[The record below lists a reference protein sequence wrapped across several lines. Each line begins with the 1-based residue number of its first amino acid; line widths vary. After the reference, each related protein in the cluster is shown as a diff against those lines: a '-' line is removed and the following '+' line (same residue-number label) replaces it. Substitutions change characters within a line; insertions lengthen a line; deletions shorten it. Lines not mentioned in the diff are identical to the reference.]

1 MVAASPSLVQH
12 FTHLH
17 SAEEQ
22 EPQPG
27 TAAAHLPG
35 IKGCA
40 GPPWGR
46 RLMRGP
52 RLRLNGLHVCTT
64 TPPPRSA
71 LPGGEPGPWSAPR
84 RDRRRR
90 ELRAAPLPAHAR
102 QVPSGRPLERGARR
116 QPLGATARAEG
127 VGAGGRSS
135 KRPPLYGP
143 AGRTLCAGAE
153 RSGGT
158 CGRSAGSA
166 TMSEQEHLM
175 ELLRKEVRSLLMAVK
190 EGLTPAQLEQEYLS
204 MMGKPLPLRSLG
216 YRSTME
222 LVLDMP
228 DVVKIF
234 PYRHGNVVLE
244 AIADE
249 DTVRIASLVAR
260 QKIKPK
266 TRNVTRRANSFSSS
280 FGPSLPRRGRTPPV
294 LPAVVKSEL
303 KDLLRLSPV
312 LLSDFDE
319 AFSRHFGRAF
329 QYVRYGFFSMFE
341 VLNAASEIIAVE
353 QTRAGSLLTLKKNPS
368 VKQEKVLEDER
379 VSQPK
384 RAKKP
389 KSASVSTPA
398 FGKPS
403 LELGTENLL
412 QALKPSSEPVDAQVL
427 NYDNRMKQLE
437 QDFKM
442 TLAQKGPGGTV
453 SSELKRKLQIVVAQ
467 YPEGLF
473 VSRLPGEFEA
483 RFKEKL
489 SVKQLGFF
497 NVMELVGALHDIFH
511 VECKEGE
518 QDWMVFDLKSKCL
531 KDNDPSMDEVDQHDA
546 LALSLPPAAELKVSS
561 WDSSA
566 KETEALDMKKV
577 SVFKVVTKVVKQN
590 LGIEEAL
597 LNLEIMQPEIPPDAV
612 QGKNLCGLPLL
623 ENSSLVGVFVEHIVS
638 PNQFYIRICSKE
650 TSEMLEDTMIEMRRC
665 YSNKTVSNRYVMP
678 AALIQ
683 PGCLCCVRI
692 SEDKWWYRVIVHRV
706 LSEQEVEV
714 YYPDFGNLGTVQ
726 KSWLRLLKCCYSKL
740 PAQAIPC
747 SLAWVKPLEG
757 TWTSKAVLQFQ
768 KLCSLKPLV
777 GVVDE
782 YVNGV
787 LHLFLCDTSSDDD
800 IYLHHVLRS
809 EGLVIICRGN
819 FPSKGFEELNPSAL
833 YIRPSLEQNAGSA
846 GQDFHSQQ
854 QKCISTVHGTANPEI
869 GESESHDQGSQ
880 GDQKETELLQ
890 SVAKDVGNFPLELP
904 YLEPVTVCTD
914 IWDENWLPLQ
924 TLKKQTNV
932 GPDTVDT
939 VVSSSQI
946 SRNGEQDQIQ
956 ESKELLTQATKMS
969 TAPWDV

>member
-1 MVAASPSLVQH
+1 
-12 FTHLH
+12 
-17 SAEEQ
+17 
-22 EPQPG
+22 
-27 TAAAHLPG
+27 
-35 IKGCA
+35 
-40 GPPWGR
+40 
-46 RLMRGP
+46 
-52 RLRLNGLHVCTT
+52 
-64 TPPPRSA
+64 
-71 LPGGEPGPWSAPR
+71 
-84 RDRRRR
+84 
-90 ELRAAPLPAHAR
+90 
-102 QVPSGRPLERGARR
+102 
-116 QPLGATARAEG
+116 
-127 VGAGGRSS
+127 
-135 KRPPLYGP
+135 
-143 AGRTLCAGAE
+143 
-153 RSGGT
+153 
-158 CGRSAGSA
+158 
-166 TMSEQEHLM
+166 MSEQEHLM
-175 ELLRKEVRSLLMAVK
+175 KLLRKEVRSLLMAVK
-190 EGLTPAQLEQEYLS
+190 EGLTPAQLEQEYLL

-216 YRSTME
+216 FRSPME

-228 DVVKIF
+228 DVVSIC
-234 PYRHGNVVLE
+234 PYRHGNVVLK

-249 DTVRIASLVAR
+249 DTVRIANLVAR
-260 QKIKPK
+260 QKNKPK
-266 TRNVTRRANSFSSS
+266 MRKATCRANSSSFSS
-280 FGPSLPRRGRTPPV
+280 FGPSLPRRGQTPPV

-303 KDLLRLSPV
+303 KDLLTLSPV

-319 AFSRHFGRAF
+319 AFSRRFGRAF

-353 QTRAGSLLTLKKNPS
+353 QTRAGSLLTLKKSPS
-368 VKQEKVLEDER
+368 VKQQEKVLEGDK
-379 VSQPK
+379 VGQPK

-389 KSASVSTPA
+389 KSASVPASA

-403 LELGTENLL
+403 PGLGTEKLL
-412 QALKPSSEPVDAQVL
+412 QAPKPSSEPVDAQVL

-442 TLAQKGPGGTV
+442 ILAQKGPGGTV

-483 RFKEKL
+483 HFKEKL
-489 SVKQLGFF
+489 SVKELGFF
-497 NVMELVGALHDIFH
+497 SVMELVGALHDIFR

-518 QDWMVFDLKSKCL
+518 RDWMVFDLKSKCL

-546 LALSLPPAAELKVSS
+546 LALSLPPAAELKASS

-566 KETEALDMKKV
+566 KETEALDLKKV
-577 SVFKVVTKVVKQN
+577 NVFKVVTKVVKQN

-597 LNLEIMQPEIPPDAV
+597 LNLEIMEPEIPPDAV
-612 QGKNLCGLPLL
+612 QDKNLCGLPLL

-665 YSNKTVSNRYVMP
+665 YSNKTVSDRYVMP
-678 AALIQ
+678 EALIQ

-714 YYPDFGNLGTVQ
+714 FYPDFGNLGTVQ
-726 KSWLRLLKCCYSKL
+726 KSWLRFLKCCYSKL

-782 YVNGV
+782 YINGV

-809 EGLVIICRGN
+809 EGHAIICREN

-869 GESESHDQGSQ
+869 GESESHDQ
-880 GDQKETELLQ
+880 
-890 SVAKDVGNFPLELP
+890 DVGNFPPELP

-924 TLKKQTNV
+924 TPNKQTNM

-939 VVSSSQI
+939 VVYSSQI
-946 SRNGEQDQIQ
+946 PSNEEQDQIQ
-956 ESKELLTQATKMS
+956 ESKELLTQTPDSLGESSDPASLSKSQEEFYISLIHSQQPAEPSQAEFGWNEVLPDSAQCLTAAPASASCTAVPLSLDKLNDEVISEGVKNEDLSGTQTFTLCSKTSLPDQGTVEQNPPFLAAELQAFQKLYIPRSLPTAVLGAAARLATSSGHFCWFPGLRKM
-969 TAPWDV
+969 DE